1 MKLFRGY
8 LKANA
13 AKRICAITGVVFVMW
28 AGIERLDADQ
38 TSQESQ
44 SVASGK
50 GFSSVESRMTDA
62 FERIEQMLNHGDLKS
77 AASTIDGIRQLGTSG
92 DLEELAFGRLR
103 LRWHDMAKEAKLVVE
118 GSVLPK
124 FSEVRVDGVKVT
136 DGFPITL
143 KGYGRH
149 MLVFSC
155 DGYETFE
162 RAIDVDAMYGRFSLG
177 PISLIRRYTLE
188 KPTDDEQEGGS
199 AAAEPRKASDGDV
212 RAVVE
217 KWRTAWQVGDM
228 EAYASFYDDAFSGR
242 EFSTYTGWQKY
253 PKSEWMNK
261 KIVKSKWSKKP
272 TLTVENLRIVGRVGG
287 VVSVCFDQNYKS
299 GGFSERGIKTMSFV
313 TTKDGTLLIT
323 KEVFVPAMV
332 PMPVGKGGA
341 NDEPYRQFVD
351 KWKRVCESGSLGDY
365 DALYAPKFT
374 GRLHTGKGLKAL
386 KRSEWMNEQAKL
398 FSESGNAVIQLADL
412 LVCDDHEMQGVK
424 LVMFRETRRSGG
436 VSKITDRAFRIRAD
450 SLGRMLIFAEI
461 CQVDTTHLA
470 GR

>member
-1 MKLFRGY
+1 MRLVRGY
-8 LKANA
+8 LKANV
-13 AKRICAITGVVFVMW
+13 AKRICAITGVLFVMW

-77 AASTIDGIRQLGTSG
+77 AASTIDGIRQLRTSG

-103 LRWHDMAKEAKLVVE
+103 LRWNDMAKEAKLVVE

-124 FSEVRVDGVKVT
+124 FSEARVDGVKVT

-149 MLVFSC
+149 ILMFSC
-155 DGYETFE
+155 DGYESFE
-162 RAIDVDAMYGRFSLG
+162 KTIDVEAIDGKFSLG
-177 PISLIRRYTLE
+177 PVSLIRRYILE
-188 KPTDDEQEGGS
+188 KPADDEQEEAS
-199 AAAEPRKASDGDV
+199 VAAEPRKASDGDV

-217 KWRTAWQVGDM
+217 KWRAAWQAGDM
-228 EAYASFYDDAFSGR
+228 EAYRSFYDDEFFGR
-242 EFSTYTGWQKY
+242 TFSTYTGWKKY
-253 PKSEWMNK
+253 PKTEWVNNK
-261 KIVKSKWSKKP
+261 GVKSKWSKKP
-272 TLTVENLRIVGRVGG
+272 TLTVDNLRIVGRAGRE
-287 VVSVCFDQNYKS
+287 VSVCFDQNYKS

-313 TTKDGTLLIT
+313 ATKDGALLIT
-323 KEVFVPAMV
+323 KEEFVPAMV
-332 PMPVGKGGA
+332 PMSVGKGGA
-341 NDEPYRQFVD
+341 NDELYRQFVD
-351 KWKRVCESGSLGDY
+351 KWKRACESGSLGDY

-374 GRLHTGKGLKAL
+374 GRSHTGKGFKAL
-386 KRSEWMNEQAKL
+386 KRSEWVNEQAKL
-398 FSESGNAVIQLADL
+398 FSEAGNAVIQLADL
-412 LVCDDHEMQGVK
+412 MVCDDHEIQGAK
-424 LVMFRETRRSGG
+424 LVVFRETRRSCGMP
-436 VSKITDRAFRIRAD
+436 KITDRAFRIRTD
-450 SLGRMLIFAEI
+450 SSGRMLIFAEI